1 MMTAQ
6 AFKAADAFARQFE
19 GTAMR
24 PHEAFR
30 ATIEILCCVTLAT
43 VQEYQTEELA
53 QEFDEAMRAFE
64 RCGVKREQALHLAK
78 DFMEAMASDGGDRL
92 GDMAA
97 RLGTLYSGMGQF
109 FTPTCVSKLLAQ
121 ITLPDEG
128 TIRGHIERNGFIRS
142 MDPAAGSGGLLIALA
157 QRVRDAGFDPRFKL
171 FVEATEKD
179 PAAWRM
185 CYVQLS
191 AYDIPARV
199 VLGDSLTLEQT
210 RAAYTPAYFRFF
222 KPRRDLDVLLSLG
235 QVPGD
240 EMMVAA
246 E

>member
-1 MMTAQ
+1 MTMTAH

-30 ATIEILCCVTLAT
+30 AAIEVLCCVTLAT
-43 VQEYQTEELA
+43 VPQYQTEELA
-53 QEFDEAMRAFE
+53 KEFDEAIRAFE
-64 RCGVKREQALHLAK
+64 RCGVSREKALTLAK
-78 DFMEAMASDGGDRL
+78 DFMEALAADGGDRL

-97 RLGTLYSGMGQF
+97 RLGTLYAGMGQF
-109 FTPTCVSKLLAQ
+109 FTPSCVASLLAQ
-121 ITLPDEG
+121 FTLPDEA
-128 TIRGHIERNGFIRS
+128 TIRRHVEDGGYMTA

-157 QRVRDAGFDPRFKL
+157 QRVREAGFDPRFNL
-171 FVEATEKD
+171 FVQATEKD
-179 PAAWRM
+179 AQAWRM

-199 VLGDSLTLEQT
+199 VLGDSLTLENQ
-210 RAAYTPAYFRFF
+210 RVVYTPAYWQFY
-222 KPRRDLDVLLSLG
+222 KPRRNLDALLFARPAPETL
-235 QVPGD
+235 
-240 EMMVAA
+240 MAA

>member
-1 MMTAQ
+1 MSAA
-6 AFKAADAFARQFE
+6 AFKAADTFAREFE

-30 ATIEILCCVTLAT
+30 AVIEVLCCVTLAA
-43 VQEYQTEELA
+43 VQEYQTDELA
-53 QEFDEAMRAFE
+53 REFDEAIRAFE
-64 RCGVKREQALHLAK
+64 RCGVKREQALNLAK

-109 FTPTCVSKLLAQ
+109 FTPTCVSTLLAQ
-121 ITLPDEG
+121 ITLPDEA
-128 TIRGHIERNGFIRS
+128 TIRGHVERNGFMRS

-179 PAAWRM
+179 AAAWRM
-185 CYVQLS
+185 CYVQLA

-199 VLGDSLTLEQT
+199 VLGDSLTLEN
-210 RAAYTPAYFRFF
+210 RRVAYTPAYFQFF
-222 KPRRDLDVLLSLG
+222 KPRRDLDALLRLG
-235 QVPGD
+235 NGLAAP
-240 EMMVAA
+240 MLMAA